1 MDWSFRPDRPIYIQ
15 IAEGFRTSV
24 ATGEL
29 QPGDKL
35 KSTKELAA
43 WAGVSPNAMERAL
56 GELQSEGLIED
67 RGPEGRFVAG
77 RGGAEDIRWAMAAQE
92 VDGLVKRLGA
102 LGFGKAEIIRLVEEA
117 E

>member
-43 WAGVSPNAMERAL
+43 WAGVSPNARSPNNQQSARMERSAAWFKSL
-56 GELQSEGLIED
+56 GITNLQQKHEKDNVKS
-67 RGPEGRFVAG
+67 RVA
-77 RGGAEDIRWAMAAQE
+77 AST
-92 VDGLVKRLGA
+92 
-102 LGFGKAEIIRLVEEA
+102 
-117 E
+117 

>member
-29 QPGDKL
+29 Q
-35 KSTKELAA
+35 
-43 WAGVSPNAMERAL
+43 
-56 GELQSEGLIED
+56 SEGLIED

-77 RGGAEDIRWAMAAQE
+77 QGAAEDIRWAMAAQE
-92 VDGLVKRLGA
+92 VDGLVKRMGA